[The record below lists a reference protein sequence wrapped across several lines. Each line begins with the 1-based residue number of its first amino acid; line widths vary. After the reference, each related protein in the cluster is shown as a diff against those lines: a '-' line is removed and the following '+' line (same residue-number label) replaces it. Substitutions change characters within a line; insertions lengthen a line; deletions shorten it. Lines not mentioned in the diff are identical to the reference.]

1 VGGIK
6 RQRKASGVPLRGR
19 PLRVLAWSA
28 VAAAIVV
35 PLVRKRLRL
44 PAPVTAAAVAAAPIG
59 MSIAVPRSGKRDA
72 AVYALQMWAYII
84 IHELPYEDPERLE
97 RRVRVEYPI
106 KVDRA
111 LFDSAPTVVLQRAL
125 SRPEHPT
132 PLDYGLVFLHWA
144 WFLQPHSASAWILW
158 RHPDRFPEA
167 AALICA
173 VFDIGLIG
181 YFAVP
186 TAPPWWAAE
195 QGIAAKT
202 WKRGGEAGARAT
214 EDGDVDATGMR
225 RIIVDV
231 GERVWGSLWPAVY
244 RFFGGNPLAAM
255 PSLHFGTSVMAASV
269 LDDHGPIPAVL
280 GWGYASVLGFALVYL
295 GEHYVVDLA
304 AGLALAAA
312 VRAAAP
318 LATPAVARFTRA
330 IGALEAAAR
339 A

>member
-1 VGGIK
+1 
-6 RQRKASGVPLRGR
+6 LR
-19 PLRVLAWSA
+19 LLAWSA
-28 VAAAIVV
+28 VAAGLTV

-44 PAPVTAAAVAAAPIG
+44 PAPVTAAAVAAAPLG
-59 MSIAVPRSGKRDA
+59 MSIAVPRSRKRDV

-84 IHELPYEDPERLE
+84 VHELPYENPERLE

-111 LFDSAPTVVLQRAL
+111 LFGSPPTVVLQRVL
-125 SRPEHPT
+125 SHPGEPT
-132 PLDYGLVFLHWA
+132 LLDYGLVFLHWG

-158 RHPDRFPEA
+158 RHPDRFPQA
-167 AALICA
+167 AALICGI
-173 VFDIGLIG
+173 FDIGLIG
-181 YFAVP
+181 YFVIP

-195 QGIAAKT
+195 QGVAA
-202 WKRGGEAGARAT
+202 AVHAR
-214 EDGDVDATGMR
+214 DVDVSGMR
-225 RIIVDV
+225 RIMVDV
-231 GERVWGSLWPAVY
+231 GERVWGSLWPSLY

-269 LDDHGPIPAVL
+269 LDDHGLVPALL

-304 AGLALAAA
+304 AGAALAATI
-312 VRAAAP
+312 RAAAP
-318 LATPAVARFTRA
+318 LAAPALARVSRTL
-330 IGALEAAAR
+330 GTLEAAAR